1 MRWSNAPCKIGLNYI
16 DCGHQLFQNSEILFT
31 IYNNLMQLIKM
42 LTQILVFHNSF
53 INVLKFFNNI
63 AHVLVVIWMNDQ

>member
-1 MRWSNAPCKIGLNYI
+1 
-16 DCGHQLFQNSEILFT
+16 
-31 IYNNLMQLIKM
+31 MQLIKM
-42 LTQILVFHNSF
+42 RTQILIFHNSF